1 MTRDTQKPPRN
12 RDQELPPRK
21 RDSIEHTTPPERGQ
35 GERERNAALPEEETY
50 EPDLR
55 VRVRRHI
62 DRVPGP
68 RLHPRSQGRS
78 VPPAAVK
85 AADVSAE
92 TAVREADP
100 RSAIVDE
107 AGE

>member
-12 RDQELPPRK
+12 RVQELPPRK
-21 RDSIEHTTPPERGQ
+21 GDSIEHTTPPERGQ
-35 GERERNAALPEEETY
+35 GERERNAPLPEEETY

-62 DRVPGP
+62 DRVLGP

-78 VPPAAVK
+78 LPPALGDRPADWLTQSPGTREP
-85 AADVSAE
+85 AA
-92 TAVREADP
+92 R
-100 RSAIVDE
+100 
-107 AGE
+107 